1 MLDPAQA
8 NKPTRA
14 QRENAM
20 KAPATTLA
28 RCSNRISAYCFAL
41 LVCPGLPMAAGGPP
55 KAQTHAQARVI
66 VTQAQAGLLGPP
78 AAALSQFVPS
88 TMLSLHDGQQFGWR
102 MKLQT
107 QLATVRVREELT
119 LPTEPRTWG
128 DPEPDL
134 KRKTSADGRTAT
146 TELLLV
152 PVDGVI
158 QFSWTVTRG
167 DPAGTW
173 VLKVQVE
180 DLPVQTFR
188 LQAK

>member
-1 MLDPAQA
+1 MP
-8 NKPTRA
+8 N
-14 QRENAM
+14 RESRM
-20 KAPATTLA
+20 KAFQTELA
-28 RCSNRISAYCFAL
+28 RYSSGISARFFAL
-41 LVCPGLPMAAGGPP
+41 LVCAGLTAAAAGPP
-55 KAQTHAQARVI
+55 KAQAQAQAQAQARVI

-88 TMLSLHDGQQFGWR
+88 TTLPLQDGQQFGWR
-102 MKLQT
+102 LQLQT
-107 QLATVRVREELT
+107 KLKTVRVREELT
-119 LPTEPRTWG
+119 LPAEPRTWG

-146 TELLLV
+146 TELQLV

-180 DLPVQTFR
+180 DLPVQIFR

>member
-1 MLDPAQA
+1 MP
-8 NKPTRA
+8 NSESR
-14 QRENAM
+14 M
-20 KAPATTLA
+20 KAPATELA
-28 RCSNRISAYCFAL
+28 RYSNGISARFFAL
-41 LVCPGLPMAAGGPP
+41 LVSVGLPVAAAGPP
-55 KAQTHAQARVI
+55 KVQAQAQAQARVI
-66 VTQAQAGLLGPP
+66 IAQAQAGLLGPP
-78 AAALSQFVPS
+78 AAALSQFLPS
-88 TMLSLHDGQQFGWR
+88 TTLPLQDGQQFGWR
-102 MKLQT
+102 MQLQSKLT
-107 QLATVRVREELT
+107 TVRVREELT

-128 DPEPDL
+128 DPDPEL

-180 DLPVQTFR
+180 DLPVQIFR

>member
-1 MLDPAQA
+1 
-8 NKPTRA
+8 
-14 QRENAM
+14 M
-20 KAPATTLA
+20 KAPATELA
-28 RCSNRISAYCFAL
+28 RYSNGIRASFFAL
-41 LVCPGLPMAAGGPP
+41 LVCAGLPASAAGPP
-55 KAQTHAQARVI
+55 QAQARVT
-66 VTQAQAGLLGPP
+66 VTQAHAGLLGPP
-78 AAALSQFVPS
+78 AAAPSQFVPS
-88 TMLSLHDGQQFGWR
+88 TTLPLQDGQQFGWR
-102 MKLQT
+102 MQLQT
-107 QLATVRVREELT
+107 KLTTVRVREELT

-128 DPEPDL
+128 DPEPEL

-146 TELLLV
+146 TEMLLV